1 MCPIW
6 GTNDPFGLRRG
17 GPNAPHAA
25 YDHGMGAGDVHELSR
40 QQARQVA
47 VRAQLLDAGRPTDA
61 LDVVRHLGFLQ
72 VDLTNVVAQHADLA
86 LWSRLG
92 AAREPDL
99 EPDLEELLGDGAL
112 VEHQALLRPSEDIAL
127 FRADMD
133 AWPGEPPLREW
144 QEDLADWVAAND
156 GCRREILALLRSE
169 GPTAARDLPDSCEV
183 PWRSSGWTN
192 NKNVMKLL
200 ECMEARGEVAVASRE
215 GRERRW
221 DLAERIHPGDPAV
234 PGEQA
239 HRTLAER
246 RLRALGLAR
255 PRALEAWHEPYDVRD
270 VGEPARVEGVRGLWR
285 IDPRYVDGAF
295 EAFEGRT
302 AILSPIDRLVF
313 DRKRMEELFG
323 FDYQLEM
330 YKPVA
335 QRRWGYWAMP
345 VLDGDELVGKVDAT
359 ADREAGV
366 LIVDAVH
373 EDGAWSSGR
382 RKRVE
387 AELAALGEWLDLD
400 VSRS

>member
-1 MCPIW
+1 M
-6 GTNDPFGLRRG
+6 
-17 GPNAPHAA
+17 AP
-25 YDHGMGAGDVHELSR
+25 GDVHDLSR

-47 VRAQLLDAGRPTDA
+47 VRAQLLAASRPTDV

-92 AAREPDL
+92 SGYEPEDVEQL
-99 EPDLEELLGDGAL
+99 VGDGAL
-112 VEHQALLRPSEDIAL
+112 VELKAMLRPSEDIAL

-133 AWPGEPPLREW
+133 AWPGEPPLKEW
-144 QEDLADWVAAND
+144 QEDVADWVTAND
-156 GCRREILALLRSE
+156 ACRREILALLRSE

-183 PWRSSGWTN
+183 PWRSTGWTN

-200 ECMEARGEVAVASRE
+200 ECMESRGEVAVASRE

-221 DLAERIHPGDPAV
+221 DLAERIHPGDSAV
-234 PGEQA
+234 PAEQA
-239 HRTLAER
+239 HRILAER
-246 RLRALGLAR
+246 RLLSLGIAR
-255 PRALEAWHEPYDVRD
+255 PRALEAWEERYDVRD
-270 VGEPARVEGVRGLWR
+270 VGEGARVEGLRGLWR
-285 IDPRYVDGAF
+285 VDPTLLDGG
-295 EAFEGRT
+295 FEGRT
-302 AILSPIDRLVF
+302 AVLSPLDRLVF
-313 DRKRMEELFG
+313 DRKRMEELFE

-335 QRRWGYWAMP
+335 KRQWGYWAMP

-373 EDGAWSSGR
+373 EDGDWSAR
-382 RKRVE
+382 RRSRVE
-387 AELAALGEWLDLD
+387 AEIDALGEWLGLE
-400 VSRS
+400 VARA

>member
-1 MCPIW
+1 
-6 GTNDPFGLRRG
+6 
-17 GPNAPHAA
+17 
-25 YDHGMGAGDVHELSR
+25 VHELTR
-40 QQARQVA
+40 PQARQVA
-47 VRAQLLDAGRPTDA
+47 VRAQLLDAERPTDP

-72 VDLTNVVAQHADLA
+72 VDLTDVVAQHADLA
-86 LWSRLG
+86 LWTRLG
-92 AAREPDL
+92 ASYAPD
-99 EPDLEELLGDGAL
+99 DLEELVGDGAL
-112 VEHQALLRPSEDIAL
+112 VEHQAMLRPSEDIAL

-144 QEDLADWVAAND
+144 QEDVRDWVAANE

-183 PWRSSGWTN
+183 PWRSTGWTN

-200 ECMEARGEVAVASRE
+200 ECMEARGEVAVASRA
-215 GRERRW
+215 GRERQW
-221 DLAERIHPGDPAV
+221 DLAERVHPSDLSV

-239 HRTLAER
+239 HRTLAGR

-270 VGEPARVEGVRGLWR
+270 VGEAARVEGVRGQWR
-285 IDPRYVDGAF
+285 VDPTVLEHVVDGG
-295 EAFEGRT
+295 FEGRT
-302 AILSPIDRLVF
+302 AILSPLDRLVF
-313 DRKRMEELFG
+313 DRKRMEELFE

-330 YKPVA
+330 YKPA
-335 QRRWGYWAMP
+335 AKRQWGYWAMP

-373 EDGAWSSGR
+373 EDGGWSAR
-382 RKRVE
+382 RRRRVE
-387 AELAALGEWLDLD
+387 VELAALADWLGLE
-400 VSRS
+400 VARS